1 MNLEQILTC
10 VDIESRTNFSNVNI
24 EQICYSSRECGPN
37 SLFVAIK
44 GYRTDGHD
52 YIADAIQKGA
62 IAIVHSSE
70 LSDYQD
76 NIVYIKTPH
85 SREMLPILASN
96 FYHHPSDYLTTFVAT
111 GTNGKTTS
119 CSIARHIFST
129 FGKNRL
135 VDRCRFFYRR
145 RNRQSG
151 SHHTRI
157 IGFATFFAPSG

>member
-1 MNLEQILTC
+1 M
-10 VDIESRTNFSNVNI
+10 
-24 EQICYSSRECGPN
+24 
-37 SLFVAIK
+37 AIK

-96 FYHHPSDYLTTFVAT
+96 FYCHPSDYLTTFVAT

-129 FGKNRL
+129 FGKKTAL
-135 VDRCRFFYRR
+135 STGVGFFIGDETVKVDRTTPESLDLQRFCAKRLISAVNIFSWR
-145 RNRQSG
+145 SALMAF
-151 SHHTRI
+151 I
-157 IGFATFFAPSG
+157 FARSANTF